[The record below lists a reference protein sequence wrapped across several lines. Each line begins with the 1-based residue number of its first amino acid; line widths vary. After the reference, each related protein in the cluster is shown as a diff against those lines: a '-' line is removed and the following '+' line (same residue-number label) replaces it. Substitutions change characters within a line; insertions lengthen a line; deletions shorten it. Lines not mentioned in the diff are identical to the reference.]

1 MRSLLAT
8 AILFL
13 NTTSAFAR
21 DNIILA
27 LPEPSTMFLLGVAG
41 GGLMLV
47 LRKKK

>member
-13 NTTSAFAR
+13 TSTSVFAR
-21 DNIILA
+21 DIFA

-41 GGLMLV
+41 GGLMLA
-47 LRKKK
+47 LKKKK